1 MDAGPMSAT
10 ADPTDPTTDLD
21 PVEAAVADATDAAA
35 RMPLDTPGPGCPVT
49 GAGRPPRMPM
59 RRACPFDPP
68 EEYRRLRAEAPVDRI
83 LLPSGDEGWLVSRLD
98 LVREVLADPRVS
110 HRNDLIE
117 PVVPPQPSAP
127 WTPTPPAPGSFNMM
141 DPPEQTRLRKLLAR
155 YFSSRRV
162 AAHAD
167 DTRRI
172 AHEQLEE
179 LRAQGPGADLM
190 AHYAVPLAGRVICGL
205 LGVPDDERA
214 GLQRDVDTLFEITL
228 TVERAIPAITEF
240 GAAVDRVVTAS
251 EKPDAGDALLADLA
265 AREELDGD
273 ELRAVAGI
281 LISGGLDTTPG
292 MLGLGAL
299 ALMHHPDQ
307 VPVLLDA
314 PEDAGWPVD
323 ELLRYLTISQWGASR
338 RVLEDIEVDGVT
350 LRAGELVVLALN
362 AANRD
367 PGAFAEP
374 DRLDL
379 TRRPTQHV
387 AFGHGVH
394 QCLGQHLARATLRVG
409 WRTLFAALP
418 DLAPAVDLDEVSL
431 RDEMQ
436 HYGPR
441 ELPVLWPGGR

>member
-10 ADPTDPTTDLD
+10 TDPPDVQPD
-21 PVEAAVADATDAAA
+21 PVAEAVADATDAAA
-35 RMPLDTPGPGCPVT
+35 RMPLESSSPPSGGCSV
-49 GAGRPPRMPM
+49 ARPARMPM

-68 EEYRRLRAEAPVDRI
+68 EEYRRLRSEAPVDRV

-127 WTPTPPAPGSFNMM
+127 WTPTPPTPGSFNMM

-172 AHEQLEE
+172 AAEQLAV
-179 LRAQGPGADLM
+179 LRAHGPGADLM
-190 AHYAVPLAGRVICGL
+190 EHYAVPLAGRVICGL
-205 LGVPDDERA
+205 LGVDEEERA
-214 GLQRDVDTLFEITL
+214 GLQRDVDTLFDITL
-228 TVERAIPAITEF
+228 TVERAIPAITDF
-240 GAAVDRVVTAS
+240 GEAVDRVAS
-251 EKPDAGDALLADLA
+251 GAEKRTGSDVLSDLA

-281 LISGGLDTTPG
+281 LIAGGLDTTPG
-292 MLGLGAL
+292 MLGLGSL

-307 VPVLLDA
+307 IPVLLEA
-314 PEDAGWPVD
+314 PEDAGRPVD

-338 RVLEDIEVDGVT
+338 RVLADIEVDGHT
-350 LRAGELVVLALN
+350 LRAGELVILALN

-367 PGAFAEP
+367 PAAFAEP

-394 QCLGQHLARATLRVG
+394 QCLGQHLARATLRIG
-409 WRTLFAALP
+409 WRTLFSALP
-418 DLAPAVDLDEVSL
+418 DLEPAVGLDEVAL

-441 ELPVLWPGGR
+441 ELPVLWSGGR